1 MTAKKEKDELLDV
14 LVETLIAISVVTKS
28 LAKKVLMQTLE
39 EKEVKQDEK

>member
-28 LAKKVLMQTLE
+28 LAKKVLMQTLD

>member
-1 MTAKKEKDELLDV
+1 MTAKKEKDELLDI

-28 LAKKVLMQTLE
+28 LAKKVLMQTLK